1 MNKNKIILENCP
13 NFYRIKN
20 FEYFEDDVVSD
31 KLIKIYE
38 SYIFKIDITSSE
50 ELALAKKIDFVLGKY
65 IDDYLFRR
73 KMQHE
78 IFNVRIKKACTNIL
92 QVIVESLIA
101 IFNRYEEETVRN
113 IYISR
118 WI

>member
-1 MNKNKIILENCP
+1 MNKNKEILAICP

-20 FEYFEDDVVSD
+20 FEYFEDDMVTD

-38 SYIFKIDITSSE
+38 SYIFKINVTDE
-50 ELALAKKIDFVLGKY
+50 FEKDLAKQIDYVLGKY
-65 IDDYLFRR
+65 IDDYMFRR
-73 KMQHE
+73 KMQTE
-78 IFNVRIKKACTNIL
+78 IFNVRIKKACSNIL
-92 QVIVESLIA
+92 QVIVESIIS
-101 IFNRYEEETVRN
+101 IFNHYEEETIRN